1 MSIVRRTSCGT
12 LTAVLLV
19 SSFGSSAQEPVG
31 EAWTNNAFGISV
43 GRFWSLPP
51 RSTHTS
57 GPPRELRIVG
67 LTQWNVGVS
76 YERHTRKR
84 WSYGALVDVTQPFF
98 KVEAQVDDPAHGT
111 PPGST
116 TARVEGKNRFL
127 PEFYYWECLAFAG
140 IPVHV
145 RERWRLDATVEAGI
159 NPRWN
164 TDITTIFGYTA
175 STDTGTI
182 GVFIGGLGA
191 GLDIFPL
198 VGFRLNA
205 SYRLPSL
212 DRLMVAFEG
221 RASVTPFWDGGYNM
235 YGLTTH
241 RSEGTF
247 SGHLAYIGFRM
258 GYAFTWGPP
267 RKPKWMRRQEAAG
280 RPGPGE

>member
-1 MSIVRRTSCGT
+1 MSAIRMISCGT
-12 LTAVLLV
+12 LTTFLLAW
-19 SSFGSSAQEPVG
+19 SFEAAAQEPVR
-31 EAWTNNAFGISV
+31 EAWTNNAFGLSV

-57 GPPRELRIVG
+57 GPPRELRVVG
-67 LTQWNVGVS
+67 LTQWNVGLS
-76 YERHTRKR
+76 YERRTRKR

-98 KVEAQVDDPAHGT
+98 GIEAQVDDPAHGN

-116 TARVEGKNRFL
+116 TARVKGKTRLL
-127 PEFYYWECLAFAG
+127 PELYYWECMAFAG

-145 RERWRLDATVEAGI
+145 RERWRLDAAVEAGI

-164 TDITTIFGYTA
+164 TSITTLFGHTA

-182 GVFIGGLGA
+182 GVFVGGLGA
-191 GLDIFPL
+191 GLDIYPM

-205 SYRLPSL
+205 SYSLPSL
-212 DRLMVAFEG
+212 DRLMIALEG
-221 RASVTPFWDGGYNM
+221 RASVTSFWDGGYNM
-235 YGLTTH
+235 YGFTSN

-280 RPGPGE
+280 RPVPTP

>member
-1 MSIVRRTSCGT
+1 MTSCGT
-12 LTAVLLV
+12 LTTFLV
-19 SSFGSSAQEPVG
+19 AWSFEAAAQEPVR

-67 LTQWNVGVS
+67 LTQWNVGLS
-76 YERHTRKR
+76 YERHTRER

-98 KVEAQVDDPAHGT
+98 GIEAQVDDPAHGN

-116 TARVEGKNRFL
+116 TARVKGKTRLL
-127 PEFYYWECLAFAG
+127 PEFYYWECMAFAG

-145 RERWRLDATVEAGI
+145 RERWRLDAAVEAGI

-164 TDITTIFGYTA
+164 TSITTLFGHTA

-182 GVFIGGLGA
+182 GVFVGGLGA
-191 GLDIFPL
+191 DLDIYPM
-198 VGFRLNA
+198 VGFRFNA
-205 SYRLPSL
+205 SYSPPSL
-212 DRLMVAFEG
+212 DRLMIALEG

-235 YGLTTH
+235 YGFTSN

-280 RPGPGE
+280 RPVPTP